1 MQRAAIIA
9 SARRCL
15 RSYRQNVI
23 LVDLGLSD
31 DSGMDFVS
39 EPDQMLPKIDVII
52 GTSSDEMMR
61 HSFLKSATDSF
72 MPKPFESLIECQQ
85 KILGLLPDF

>member
-1 MQRAAIIA
+1 MLIFKDTRFVFEAARLLLLQSGVRLQRAAIIA

-39 EPDQMLPKIDVII
+39 EPD
-52 GTSSDEMMR
+52 
-61 HSFLKSATDSF
+61 
-72 MPKPFESLIECQQ
+72 
-85 KILGLLPDF
+85 